1 MHQSSQGNAGD
12 DPARRSATPPAS
24 TVSVQPSQRDGEGDT
39 GGESGGGDAPLARA
53 ATLAAVLEEYLAA
66 WRAGKPPSNEQLT
79 AAHPDLASLL
89 QGGLPG
95 LKFIHAGEGA
105 APGRPPV
112 VGDFR
117 ILSEIGRGGMG
128 AVYQAEQ
135 MSLRRL
141 VALKILS
148 IGAVQDAEAI
158 ERFRREAETV
168 AGLHHTN
175 IVPIFAVGN
184 EAGINYYAMQ
194 LIDGPSLAE
203 VVAAN
208 PQGLSAEQVAQWG
221 LQVADALAHAHQ
233 RGVIHRDIKPSN
245 LLLGADNR
253 VWLTDF
259 GLARRSG
266 DVTLSLTG
274 ALLGTPRYMSP
285 EQASGCH
292 EGIDQRSDL
301 FSYGAM
307 LYELLTGRAAFAGG
321 TPHEVIEQILTAEP
335 VPLRKLAPATPRD
348 LETVVMKCLAKERAQ
363 RYADAQTL
371 AEELRAVLQGRPIR
385 ARRAGPV
392 ALLAAGFA
400 VVSRR
405 CEQRES
411 RPP

>member
-1 MHQSSQGNAGD
+1 M
-12 DPARRSATPPAS
+12 PAS
-24 TVSVQPSQRDGEGDT
+24 R
-39 GGESGGGDAPLARA
+39 RA
-53 ATLAAVLEEYLAA
+53 T
-66 WRAGKPPSNEQLT
+66 SNEQLT

-89 QGGLPG
+89 HGGLPG
-95 LKFIHAGEGA
+95 LRFIDAGEGA

-112 VGDFR
+112 LGDFR

-128 AVYQAEQ
+128 TVYQAEQ

-148 IGAVQDAEAI
+148 IGAVQDAEAN
-158 ERFRREAETV
+158 ERLRREAETV

-233 RGVIHRDIKPSN
+233 RGVIRRDIKPSN

-274 ALLGTPRYMSP
+274 A
-285 EQASGCH
+285 
-292 EGIDQRSDL
+292 
-301 FSYGAM
+301 
-307 LYELLTGRAAFAGG
+307 
-321 TPHEVIEQILTAEP
+321 
-335 VPLRKLAPATPRD
+335 
-348 LETVVMKCLAKERAQ
+348 
-363 RYADAQTL
+363 
-371 AEELRAVLQGRPIR
+371 VLQGRPIR

-392 ALLAAGFA
+392 AFLGRWLRRREQTPRADGA
-400 VVSRR
+400 SRR